1 MSDDEPPELGDV
13 MAFPDEQRDDE
24 HRWIVLFEDDYENVA
39 IDVDGNVGVKVDI
52 TQTGELMRLA
62 AESLAALSHRDA
74 VGDDVLRDMAERLQ
88 QEAVDDA

>member
-1 MSDDEPPELGDV
+1 
-13 MAFPDEQRDDE
+13 
-24 HRWIVLFEDDYENVA
+24 VLFEDDYENVA

>member
-13 MAFPDEQRDDE
+13 MQFPDEQRDDE
-24 HRWIVLFEDDYENVA
+24 YRWIVLFEDDYENVA

-74 VGDDVLRDMAERLQ
+74 VGDDVLRDMAERLE
-88 QEAVDDA
+88 QEVDPDA